1 MRRFHHDRH
10 AQRVDLRAN
19 GLRDLAGQPLLN
31 LKPPAEDVDEPRNLA
46 EANDFRARNVG
57 DVALAEERQQVVL
70 AQAVEIDVL
79 HDHHLT
85 VIDGEQGV
93 VEHFIDIH
101 AVAAREEREG
111 LFDALWCVE
120 KPLAAWIF
128 SERGQELPDQWLHR
142 SNCSR
147 WTMVLGRPAPIDQTD
162 QSPSP
167 HDQGLSTALKS
178 DADGEAEQAGRGVG
192 ELTQPGAEF
201 RTQSPVSVPDW
212 NGRQRIEWSQP
223 TQCSTRRANGLT

>member
-31 LKPPAEDVDEPRNLA
+31 LKPPAENVDEPRNLA

-111 LFDALWCVE
+111 LFDALWGVE

-147 WTMVLGRPAPIDQTD
+147 WSMVLGRSSMVCLVSGRGSWSAVDVWPIDSTD
-162 QSPSP
+162 ESPSP
-167 HDQGLSTALKS
+167 HDQSLSTSLKA
-178 DADGEAEQAGRGVG
+178 DADGEAEQTGRGVG
-192 ELTQPGAEF
+192 ELTE
-201 RTQSPVSVPDW
+201 R
-212 NGRQRIEWSQP
+212 
-223 TQCSTRRANGLT
+223 